1 VARSS
6 RSRSGNRQGTAAG
19 GASGTRPAA
28 EATAPT
34 TRTRRDGTRS
44 RPGRNERARAPE
56 RSFLE
61 RHRIAIIGGAVVV
74 AVAAVAVLFLATATA
89 PAYACSSEFQPAAS
103 ADPSDQ
109 GQIQDDLG
117 RNHVGVGTSVTY
129 ALCPPASG
137 NHYNAAGAGPIQP
150 RLYGPSEAEVPQGW
164 IHNLE
169 HGALV
174 VLYRCASGDTGCTDG
189 QQAAMRSFVGS
200 FPASPVCGL
209 APGDVSPVVARFD
222 QMPKPYAALVWG
234 RVLYL
239 DTFDTKAILSF
250 FDQEG
255 ERTNPEPQCA
265 SPMPATSS
273 PGAAGGASPS
283 PAAASPSPS

>member
-1 VARSS
+1 MALL
-6 RSRSGNRQGTAAG
+6 G
-19 GASGTRPAA
+19 GA
-28 EATAPT
+28 
-34 TRTRRDGTRS
+34 
-44 RPGRNERARAPE
+44 
-56 RSFLE
+56 
-61 RHRIAIIGGAVVV
+61 AVTIV
-74 AVAAVAVLFLATATA
+74 AVAAVVFLSAASK

-117 RNHVGVGTSVTY
+117 RNHVAVGTSVTY

-137 NHYNAAGAGPIQP
+137 NHYNSTGQGPIQP
-150 RLYGPSEAEVPQGW
+150 RLYGPSEAKVPQGW

-174 VLYRCASGDTGCTDG
+174 VLYRCSSGDAGCSDS
-189 QQAAMRSFVGS
+189 QQSAMKTFVDS

-209 APGDVSPVVARFD
+209 HAGVVSPVVARFD

-239 DTFDTKAILSF
+239 DSFDTKAILSF
-250 FDQEG
+250 FDQEA

-265 SPMPATSS
+265 SPMPATS
-273 PGAAGGASPS
+273 PGASSGASPS
-283 PAAASPSPS
+283 AAPASPSPS